1 MLPMSQRS
9 VVDPS
14 GTTWK
19 IFEIVVPVELR
30 HGATPLPA
38 VITGVQSQYEA
49 WLLFESPRE
58 IRRLRPYPESWQQAS
73 DATLLALLAKASP
86 SMGSK

>member
-1 MLPMSQRS
+1 MSQRS

-14 GTTWK
+14 GTTWN
-19 IFEIVVPVELR
+19 ISEIVVPVELR

-49 WLLFESPRE
+49 WLLFESPTE
-58 IRRLRPYPESWQQAS
+58 IRRLRPYPASWEQAS

-86 SMGSK
+86 PKGSK